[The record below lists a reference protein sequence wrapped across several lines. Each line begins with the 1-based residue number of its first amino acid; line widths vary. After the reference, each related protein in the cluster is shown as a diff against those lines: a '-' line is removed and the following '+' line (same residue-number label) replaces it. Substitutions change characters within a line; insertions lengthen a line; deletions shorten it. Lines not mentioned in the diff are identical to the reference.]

1 MLVKSRSF
9 PTIPCVQLP
18 CPQKGCVT
26 ACDSAF
32 HFQQIH
38 HLLKIGIWYWW
49 SSRCCNSV

>member
-9 PTIPCVQLP
+9 PTIPCVQLL

-38 HLLKIGIWYWW
+38 HLLENWYL
-49 SSRCCNSV
+49 VLVEQ